1 MKKVFVY
8 GTAVLALSAAPVLAQ
23 QTSGAGSG
31 SRQGSGATTQPG
43 SQSGAGSSGAQ
54 SGSGASGASGT
65 QSGTRSGATDQ
76 GSSPRSGS
84 AAGSPQAAKSNSSAD
99 RQFVMEAAMGGLAE
113 VALGQLATE
122 KAESDQVKQFGQRM
136 VTDHGKA
143 NDELKTLAQNKG
155 MTLPANVDAK
165 HKATQDRLS
174 KLSGAAFDRAYMQD
188 MLADHRKDVN
198 DFRKES
204 QSGKD
209 PDVKAWAAKT
219 LPTLEEHLQMAQSAS
234 RGAVGTSGTKSGS
247 EGDKT
252 NGGSRGTTGASS
264 PRTGSGSGSDAS
276 GGSTTPRSGGS
287 STGGAGSSGGST
299 GGSSTP
305 SGPSTSSPGG
315 ATGSSSPR

>member
-1 MKKVFVY
+1 MKKMFVY
-8 GTAVLALSAAPVLAQ
+8 GTAVLALSAAPLLAQ

-31 SRQGSGATTQPG
+31 SRQGSGSTTQSG

-54 SGSGASGASGT
+54 SGSGASGASGASGT
-65 QSGTRSGATDQ
+65 QSGSRSGASDQ
-76 GSSPRSGS
+76 GSSTGTGS
-84 AAGSPQAAKSNSSAD
+84 SRAGASQAAKSNSGAD
-99 RQFVMEAAMGGLAE
+99 RQFVMEAAVGGLAE
-113 VALGQLATE
+113 VALGQMAGE

-174 KLSGAAFDRAYMQD
+174 KLSGAAFDRAYMQE
-188 MLADHRKDVN
+188 MLNDHRKDVN
-198 DFRKES
+198 EFRKES

-247 EGDKT
+247 EGDRT
-252 NGGSRGTTGASS
+252 NGGARGTTGGSA
-264 PRTGSGSGSDAS
+264 PRSGSGSGSDAS

-287 STGGAGSSGGST
+287 SSGGSST
-299 GGSSTP
+299 GGSSSP

-315 ATGSSSPR
+315 TTGSSSPR